1 MELYQKS
8 TCNPFVATR
17 HALAPS
23 VEKHYLKHCLI
34 TSETNR
40 MFRPLNK
47 ISSSE
52 SPKSIFHPSVSLSEI
67 CFPFS
72 SQHFVMLSKE
82 DGLVA
87 VVKNQE
93 PGGLWIYDSA
103 ATASDSLALD
113 DLWKTTGLWQ
123 AFIRRARKWYQNR
136 FLLETKPCVKI
147 ETSWA
152 DKLKASSTGAA
163 WRKPYVELEQMRDR
177 K

>member
-1 MELYQKS
+1 MLISFPMWYLRLQTSPITVLPNFLLFLVHTKY
-8 TCNPFVATR
+8 FVR
-17 HALAPS
+17 GSLGINRWDCSQLAVTKLQLWRIPGPAWLPPKLGGAIPKTHLES
-23 VEKHYLKHCLI
+23 ICSNSACPGPPVEKHYLKHCLI
-34 TSETNR
+34 ASETNR

-93 PGGLWIYDSA
+93 PGGL
-103 ATASDSLALD
+103 
-113 DLWKTTGLWQ
+113 
-123 AFIRRARKWYQNR
+123 
-136 FLLETKPCVKI
+136 
-147 ETSWA
+147 
-152 DKLKASSTGAA
+152 
-163 WRKPYVELEQMRDR
+163 
-177 K
+177 